1 MSLEQSKATNY
12 YDLIIV
18 VENVDAIKVWT
29 KQIECALA
37 GLKPEYHVARSG
49 ITLPERN
56 KNRLRK
62 CKKYCLCWM
71 LKTEPFSQD

>member
-18 VENVDAIKVWT
+18 VENVDAIKVLT
-29 KQIECALA
+29 EQIECALA
-37 GLKPEYHVARSG
+37 GLKPEYHVTHSG
-49 ITLPERN
+49 ITHLERN

-62 CKKYCLCWM
+62 SKKILFM
-71 LKTEPFSQD
+71 LDVQHGTFQP